1 MSLLFSEPGLRRLDE
16 IVQQSLLCAFDFDG
30 TLAPIVAQPE
40 HARLP
45 DDIRQHLLT
54 LSGYAPVAI
63 ITGRSIEDTYSRLGF
78 DPDFIVGNH
87 GMEGVPGWEAQA
99 QRHQATCVGWR
110 TQLARVL
117 QDGDAGI
124 RLEDKRYSLSVH
136 YRTAD
141 DTDEAKALLI
151 RLFGTL
157 EPQPRVVGGKYVFNL
172 LPQDAAHKGDA
183 LEQLIAIC
191 GARHALYVGDDVTDE
206 DVFRLQRRDLLS
218 VRIEH
223 APQSAAQFFLPRPED
238 IVQLLTEL
246 TARLRAAGVV
256 NWLQTEAAGR
266 LTQPQDTH
274 THENA

>member
-1 MSLLFSEPGLRRLDE
+1 MSLLFSESGLRRLDE
-16 IVQQSLLCAFDFDG
+16 IVQQRLLCAFDFDG

-45 DDIRQHLLT
+45 DDIRQHLIV

-63 ITGRSIEDTYSRLGF
+63 ITGRSIEDIYSRLGF

-87 GMEGVPGWEAQA
+87 GLEGVPGWEGQA
-99 QRHQATCVGWR
+99 QHHQAICVGWR
-110 TQLARVL
+110 MQLARML
-117 QDGDAGI
+117 SDGDAGI

-136 YRTAD
+136 YRDAND
-141 DTDEAKALLI
+141 ANDAEVRLMK
-151 RLFGTL
+151 LFGTL
-157 EPQPRVVGGKYVFNL
+157 EPQPRVVAGKYVFNL

-206 DVFRLQRRDLLS
+206 DVFRLQRRDVLS

-223 APQSAAQFFLPRPED
+223 AAQSAAQFFLPRPED

-246 TARLRAAGVV
+246 IRCLRAAHSV
-256 NWLQTEAAGR
+256 NWLQTGAADR
-266 LTQPQDTH
+266 LTQPQDTN